1 MEDVLTYIKMCRNAL
16 CEVISTYDLKDFEA
30 EKKTIG
36 EKRQELHTAI
46 NERKKCGYNCAQ
58 AVACTY
64 CDLAGIDEET
74 VRNLTQGF
82 AAGVGGS
89 MEATCGA
96 VIGAVNILG
105 LINKNPQRTMQ
116 GSRKIINRFKEQ
128 NGTVICKELKG
139 ITDGVVK
146 RECLDCVRD
155 AAAFL
160 EAELPDM

>member
-1 MEDVLTYIKMCRNAL
+1 MESRVEQA
-16 CEVISTYDLKDFEA
+16 A
-30 EKKTIG
+30 
-36 EKRQELHTAI
+36 
-46 NERKKCGYNCAQ
+46 ERKMCGYNCAQ

-82 AAGVGGS
+82 AAGIGGS

-96 VIGAVNILG
+96 VIGAVNI
-105 LINKNPQRTMQ
+105 
-116 GSRKIINRFKEQ
+116 INRFKGQ

-146 RECLDCVRD
+146 RECVDCVRD

-160 EAELPDM
+160 EAELPENYVKPGTVVDQR

>member
-1 MEDVLTYIKMCRNAL
+1 MINIPVKDKRKGTTIMESRVEQA
-16 CEVISTYDLKDFEA
+16 A
-30 EKKTIG
+30 
-36 EKRQELHTAI
+36 
-46 NERKKCGYNCAQ
+46 ERKMCGYNCAQ

-82 AAGVGGS
+82 AAGIGGS

-116 GSRKIINRFKEQ
+116 GSRKIINRFKGQ

-146 RECLDCVRD
+146 RECVDCVRD

-160 EAELPDM
+160 EAELPENYVKP

>member
-1 MEDVLTYIKMCRNAL
+1 MESRVEQA
-16 CEVISTYDLKDFEA
+16 A
-30 EKKTIG
+30 
-36 EKRQELHTAI
+36 
-46 NERKKCGYNCAQ
+46 ERKMCGYNCAQ

-82 AAGVGGS
+82 AAGIGGS

-116 GSRKIINRFKEQ
+116 GSRKIINCF
-128 NGTVICKELKG
+128 KG

-146 RECLDCVRD
+146 RECVDCVRD

-160 EAELPDM
+160 EAELPENYVKPGTVVDQR